1 MSPLFLQKCEGKNGI
16 FLSKLRAERTGELR
30 STHRASSSW
39 GKLSLMHKW
48 AYCPSKNYFRLAT
61 GSAIQRKS
69 SWLKHIQMCY
79 DSVTFHKEDTMVLK
93 SLITPERS
101 CRWEEIS
108 HEKAVSSLS
117 TSSHLFHLMEIKIIL
132 CESIINLLYCLFQL
146 PRVPEHKNVLK
157 VDAVRNGVFKL
168 GDSLQSSALTQG
180 A

>member
-1 MSPLFLQKCEGKNGI
+1 MSPLFLQKCEGQNGI
-16 FLSKLRAERTGELR
+16 FLSSSGQRGLENWEALTERAAPGESCLLC
-30 STHRASSSW
+30 TN
-39 GKLSLMHKW
+39 GLII
-48 AYCPSKNYFRLAT
+48 LAKT
-61 GSAIQRKS
+61 TFVWLQDRQIQRKS

-93 SLITPERS
+93 SLITPKRS

-108 HEKAVSSLS
+108 HGKAVSSLS

-157 VDAVRNGVFKL
+157 VDAVRNVVFKL
-168 GDSLQSSALTQG
+168 GDNLQSSALTQG